1 MDTGEIQRLR
11 RKIAQ
16 LKLKVAQRDL
26 RLCDA
31 EDARRA
37 TVKRLGDEQETR
49 LALQR
54 RVNDTEARTRLMEE
68 LTQAAR
74 DAKAELDLTT
84 EYLRRLTIIARKKYA
99 EVDDE
104 GPNWVDIAYDPIK
117 WAEYCEQNLPGWPDE
132 VKS

>member
-26 RLCDA
+26 RICDM
-31 EDARRA
+31 EEARRA
-37 TVKRLGDEQETR
+37 ATQTARSAQEEKF
-49 LALQR
+49 ALQR
-54 RVNDTEARTRLMEE
+54 RVNELEARTRQMEE

-74 DAKAELDLTT
+74 DAKAELDLTA
-84 EYLRRLTIIARKKYA
+84 EYLRRLTIIARKA
-99 EVDDE
+99 NTTMVD
-104 GPNWVDIAYDPIK
+104 VAYDPIK
-117 WAEYCEQNLPGWPDE
+117 WAEYCEQNPDVERE